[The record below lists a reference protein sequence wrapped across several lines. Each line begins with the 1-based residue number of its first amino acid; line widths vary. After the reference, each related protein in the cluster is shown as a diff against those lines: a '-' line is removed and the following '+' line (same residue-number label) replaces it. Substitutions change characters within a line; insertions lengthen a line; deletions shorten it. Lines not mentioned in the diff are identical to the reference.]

1 MPRPGHDLGFSR
13 AKRPDR
19 AMPQRSESR
28 QNLRSSVTQIN
39 IQTSVRHCDE
49 IYIYIYEISSMLMMW
64 LVMIYSIVLRDF
76 GPAATMA
83 FNSCS
88 FTGCTITPPP
98 SLPSWQPEQPGK
110 GWKRKSPSDFRRV
123 PWLQRLSFWSFLA
136 FFYRNE
142 LSCKRGVMLGC
153 TWMVVTGS
161 WFWPIGSGFE
171 SLALQERH
179 RAVGAVGQTPEGDQ
193 WGDQWGAWRQWEAWQ
208 ELRASTKGWRPWQ
221 WQQEAGH
228 WDCWWRARENYQ
240 ESLVDVGRI
249 LVLECEEGWQWKHR
263 FRCCWFRWEPKEC
276 WAWGPNESSKVAE
289 HACLART
296 RPDNFWK
303 SPELW
308 WDSPVSME
316 DHQLPGER
324 KGLGDGGQQRPEP
337 QAEGHLRE
345 PEPPPEQTMVS
356 CWWVPKYH
364 AVARGVHEGGQRLKE
379 GEWSPVHLGA
389 WQWRPQQESSS
400 TAAIQSANLF
410 FLLNYL

>member
-1 MPRPGHDLGFSR
+1 
-13 AKRPDR
+13 
-19 AMPQRSESR
+19 
-28 QNLRSSVTQIN
+28 
-39 IQTSVRHCDE
+39 
-49 IYIYIYEISSMLMMW
+49 MMW

-193 WGDQWGAWRQWEAWQ
+193 WGDRQWGAWRQWEAWQ

-276 WAWGPNESSKVAE
+276 WAWGPTESSKVAE
-289 HACLART
+289 HACLAARA

-324 KGLGDGGQQRPEP
+324 KRPW
-337 QAEGHLRE
+337 R
-345 PEPPPEQTMVS
+345 
-356 CWWVPKYH
+356 WWP
-364 AVARGVHEGGQRLKE
+364 AAARTSSR
-379 GEWSPVHLGA
+379 
-389 WQWRPQQESSS
+389 RSS
-400 TAAIQSANLF
+400 TRTRTTSRANDGFVLMSSKISCSRSRCSWGGAKAQRRWMEPSTSWCMTMEAATGVQFHGCNSVCKFIFPFKLF
-410 FLLNYL
+410 IILC